1 MEVFDAPAPYYPSEA
16 LSLDELA
23 YWIAFSRVIGIGP
36 VYFRRL
42 LDFFQEEIMLAW
54 KADSRELARAGLG
67 QKLIESFLKQ
77 RAAIEPLHELE
88 LLERRRIRVI
98 TWKDATYP
106 PALRKTPSAP
116 FVLYTCGV
124 LSREDQF
131 ALAIVGTRR
140 MSAYGRL
147 VTERFANDLAQG
159 GVTIVSGL
167 ALGVDTVAHTAAL
180 DAGGRTLAV
189 LASGL
194 DILYPESNR
203 GLARRIV
210 ESGQGALVSEFPLG
224 VAPDSRNF
232 PARNR
237 IIAGL
242 SLGVL
247 VTEAPEQS
255 GALITANFAL
265 EQGRD
270 VFAVPGNMF
279 ARGSNGVN
287 KLIQEGATLVTSVQ
301 DVLEA
306 LNLFTIPQC
315 VELQEVL
322 PDNDEERIL
331 LTLLSHEPRHV
342 DDLIRKA
349 ELPTMTV
356 TATLMTMELKGMI
369 KQVGGMQFVLAR

>member
-1 MEVFDAPAPYYPSEA
+1 MEVFDTPAPYYPSDA

-23 YWIAFSRVIGIGP
+23 YWIAFSRVSGIGP
-36 VYFRRL
+36 VYFKKL
-42 LDFFQEEIMLAW
+42 LDFFQEEVRLAW
-54 KADSRELARAGLG
+54 KADRRELAQAGLG

-88 LLERRRIRVI
+88 RLERRRIRVI

-147 VTERFANDLAQG
+147 VTERFATDLAHG

-167 ALGVDTVAHTAAL
+167 ALGVDTVGHTAAL

-194 DILYPESNR
+194 DTVYPESNR

-210 ESGQGALVSEFPLG
+210 ESGQGALLSEFPLG

-255 GALITANFAL
+255 GSLITANFAL

-306 LNLFTIPQC
+306 LNLFAIPQC

-331 LTLLSHEPRHV
+331 LALLSHEPRHV
-342 DDLIRKA
+342 DDLIRESA
-349 ELPTMTV
+349 LPTMTV
-356 TATLMTMELKGMI
+356 TAT
-369 KQVGGMQFVLAR
+369 